1 MARILIV
8 GYGALG
14 RKLTPILAAGKHEIW
29 GINRSGVVLPPATA
43 IKADLFAVEMLSN
56 LPEFDYLIYTATPS
70 ERSELAYQNAYLSGL
85 KNIMAA
91 TEKNNIKHII
101 FVSST
106 SVYHQMHGEWVDEL
120 SETQPNQF
128 SGQMILQA
136 EYFLKQTGKS
146 HSCVRFGGIYGT
158 DRLFLIRSVQA
169 NKPVVRNPP
178 VYTNR
183 IHDEDCA
190 GVLAFLIDQH
200 FDGTVLEQT
209 YLAVDDIPADEWTVK
224 QWLAQEMGM
233 SALPE
238 EYVVGEVN
246 QNKRCSNAQLKALGY
261 NFKYPSFQQG
271 YAAIW
276 SELAARSDA

>member
-29 GINRSGVVLPPATA
+29 GINRSGVVLPPAIA
-43 IKADLFAVEMLSN
+43 IKADLFAAETLIN

-70 ERSELAYQNAYLSGL
+70 ERSETGYQNAYLTGL
-85 KNIMAA
+85 RNIIAA
-91 TEKNNIKHII
+91 TQNNNTKHII

-106 SVYHQMHGEWVDEL
+106 SVYHQTHGEWVDEF
-120 SETQPNQF
+120 SETQPTQF
-128 SGQMILQA
+128 SGQTILQA
-136 EYFLKQTGKS
+136 EYYLRQIGAS

-178 VYTNR
+178 IYTNR

-200 FDGTVLEQT
+200 LDGIALEQT
-209 YLAVDDIPADEWTVK
+209 YLAVDDVPADEWTVK

-233 SALPE
+233 PPLPE
-238 EYVVGEVN
+238 EYSVGEVD

-261 NFKYPSFQQG
+261 HFKYPSFQQG

-276 SELAARSDA
+276 SELAARLGS